1 MFCDQHLAARIEAAE
16 VGLLASACAHV
27 ARRVPDTFTAAIG
40 GGLAAMTEPGS
51 PLNKVAGLGFAP
63 FDEAAWAAIVAE
75 HDRRRAPIQVELSTL
90 GDPAVGAFLTERG
103 HRLVG
108 VENVLGRRL
117 GDVATN
123 ATAPAVAEIEVALCD
138 DRALWLDVMVIGFG
152 TPDTQGVASHE
163 SFDRA
168 VLERV
173 IDDFA
178 AADGVHLLLA
188 RCAGVPAGAAA
199 LRIDGGIAQL
209 CGASTLPAHRRRG
222 VQTALLRHRLAF
234 AATSGAELCV
244 MTTQPGSKSMQNG
257 LRSGFALLYSR
268 CVLLR
273 EARS

>member
-1 MFCDQHLAARIEAAE
+1 MFCDQQLAARIEAAE

-27 ARRVPDTFTAAIG
+27 RRRVPGTYTAAIG
-40 GGLAAMTEPGS
+40 GGLAASIEPGS

-75 HDRRRAPIQVELSTL
+75 HDRRSAPIQVELSTL
-90 GDPAVGAFLTERG
+90 GDPAIGAFLTERG

-108 VENVLGRRL
+108 IENVLGRTVADV
-117 GDVATN
+117 GVGPDAAVGSGIDVAPY
-123 ATAPAVAEIEVALCD
+123 A
-138 DRALWLDVMVIGFG
+138 DRALWLDVMVEGFG

-163 SFDRA
+163 SFDRT

-173 IDDFA
+173 IGDFA

-188 RCAGVPAGAAA
+188 RRAGVPAGAAA

-222 VQTALLRHRLAF
+222 VQTALLRHRFAF
-234 AATSGAELCV
+234 AAARGAELCV

-257 LRSGFALLYSR
+257 LRSGFVLLYSR

-273 EARS
+273 DARA